1 MDQAGF
7 GLSGKH
13 ARLIFNIPDLEH
25 VYADVEFTAFQT
37 YIGGLTDRLTHG
49 LPSQWCPSRRRRS
62 DRPRRKCTGRK

>member
-25 VYADVEFTAFQT
+25 VFADVELTAFQT
-37 YIGGLTDRLTHG
+37 YID
-49 LPSQWCPSRRRRS
+49 
-62 DRPRRKCTGRK
+62 GRGHRGQVHTWPTFTVVSIETEKI